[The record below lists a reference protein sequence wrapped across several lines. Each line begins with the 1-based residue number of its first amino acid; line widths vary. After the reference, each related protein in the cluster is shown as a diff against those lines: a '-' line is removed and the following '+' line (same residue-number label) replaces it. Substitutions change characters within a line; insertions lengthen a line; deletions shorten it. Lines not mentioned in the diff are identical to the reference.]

1 MEVAGGLKF
10 RNYFKFVSLNVLSS
24 EQIERN
30 FKMNLRSVAVFVP
43 LCRKEGKLV

>member
-1 MEVAGGLKF
+1 MDVAGLKF

-30 FKMNLRSVAVFVP
+30 SKMN
-43 LCRKEGKLV
+43 